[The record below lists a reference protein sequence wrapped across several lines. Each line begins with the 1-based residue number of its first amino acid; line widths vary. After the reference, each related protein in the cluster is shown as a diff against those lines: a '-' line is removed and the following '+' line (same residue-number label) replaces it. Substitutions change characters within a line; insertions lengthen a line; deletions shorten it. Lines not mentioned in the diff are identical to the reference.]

1 MNRMDYGRSVVT
13 VRVLEKRLLT
23 KNRLER
29 MIEAGSPD
37 DVLKQLGETEYSHNM
52 ADIKDS
58 RSYEKILRR
67 ETERVFSLVREM
79 SNDSE
84 IVDILSIK
92 YDYHNLKVLLKSK
105 LSGKDFTD
113 LLMDAGTVKASR
125 LKQKFEIQNYED
137 LPEEFIEAI
146 NEVEKDFAENNDP
159 QKIDLIVDKYYYKH
173 LSKIASKID
182 VEIMRDY
189 VSGLI
194 DFQNIITL
202 LRVKKQNRDL
212 KVLESVI
219 HEGGNI
225 PKDKIVVSLND
236 TPEMIANKFRK
247 EKIGTYLTAGIEA
260 FENTGRLS
268 ELEKISDNYL
278 MALNRESKYVV
289 FGPEPLF
296 TYLVAKERE
305 INAIRMIMVG
315 KINSLDSDRIK
326 ERLRDTYA

>member
-1 MNRMDYGRSVVT
+1 MNRMDYGRSDVT

-105 LSGKDFTD
+105 LSGRDFTD

-146 NEVEKDFAENNDP
+146 DEVEKDFAENNDP

-202 LRVKKQNRDL
+202 LRVKKR
-212 KVLESVI
+212 
-219 HEGGNI
+219 
-225 PKDKIVVSLND
+225 KDRN
-236 TPEMIANKFRK
+236 
-247 EKIGTYLTAGIEA
+247 
-260 FENTGRLS
+260 
-268 ELEKISDNYL
+268 ISDSR
-278 MALNRESKYVV
+278 NRS
-289 FGPEPLF
+289 
-296 TYLVAKERE
+296 
-305 INAIRMIMVG
+305 I
-315 KINSLDSDRIK
+315 
-326 ERLRDTYA
+326 

>member
-105 LSGKDFTD
+105 LS
-113 LLMDAGTVKASR
+113 
-125 LKQKFEIQNYED
+125 
-137 LPEEFIEAI
+137 
-146 NEVEKDFAENNDP
+146 
-159 QKIDLIVDKYYYKH
+159 
-173 LSKIASKID
+173 
-182 VEIMRDY
+182 
-189 VSGLI
+189 
-194 DFQNIITL
+194 
-202 LRVKKQNRDL
+202 
-212 KVLESVI
+212 
-219 HEGGNI
+219 
-225 PKDKIVVSLND
+225 
-236 TPEMIANKFRK
+236 
-247 EKIGTYLTAGIEA
+247 
-260 FENTGRLS
+260 
-268 ELEKISDNYL
+268 
-278 MALNRESKYVV
+278 
-289 FGPEPLF
+289 
-296 TYLVAKERE
+296 ER
-305 INAIRMIMVG
+305 ILQIC
-315 KINSLDSDRIK
+315 
-326 ERLRDTYA
+326 